1 MPICSEVVPPE
12 VTLADGVRLA
22 CHLYPADGDGVPV
35 TVPPPNAVGPSAR
48 LAGSPADA
56 SSGRPEGPG

>member
-22 CHLYPADGDGVPV
+22 CHLYPAGTDGVPV
-35 TVPPPNAVGPSAR
+35 TVPPPNAVGPTVP
-48 LAGSPADA
+48 LVESPAA
-56 SSGRPEGPG
+56 TPPERLEEAG